1 MINKQRLIKTFTSL
15 VQMDS
20 PSGEEELM
28 ARELTT
34 RLKALGG
41 EVESDSYGNIIC
53 HFTGQGESLLLNAH
67 MDTVEP
73 GRGIR
78 PAIKKDRIVSDGR
91 TILGADPKAG
101 IVIILEALTSLK
113 EDQKSSVPVEVVF
126 TREEESTLGGA
137 MNLDYKKIQSKH
149 GIIFDGDEEV
159 HRIFVSSPWYLS
171 VLIEVTGRASHAAE
185 PEKGLSAIEIGAKII
200 AQLDLGRID
209 FETTGNIGL
218 VKGGSAINAVAE
230 LMEIK
235 AELRSRD
242 KKKLLNEAKKIEKV
256 VQQLA
261 KQYPQAKIK
270 LTMQEEFQG
279 FKLPPT
285 HPAIQRAV
293 TVLKTMSLEP
303 QLIDT
308 NGGSD
313 ANIFHKH
320 GIEMVVVGTG
330 AANGHT
336 TREYVVIDQMV
347 EAAHFC
353 EKLLQ

>member
-1 MINKQRLIKTFTSL
+1 MINKQRLVETFLKL
-15 VQMDS
+15 VQIDS
-20 PSGEEELM
+20 PSGDEELVSQ
-28 ARELTT
+28 ELTR
-34 RLKALGG
+34 RLKVLGG
-41 EVESDSYGNIIC
+41 KVEPDSYGNIIC
-53 HFTGQGESLLLNAH
+53 HFKGQGESLLLNAH

-73 GRGIR
+73 GRGIN
-78 PAIKKDRIVSDGR
+78 PSIKKDRIISDGR

-101 IVIILEALTSLK
+101 VAIILEALTSLK

-137 MNLDYKKIQSKH
+137 MSLDYKKIRSKH
-149 GIIFDGDEEV
+149 GIIFDGDEGV

-200 AQLDLGRID
+200 AQLELGRSD
-209 FETTGNIGL
+209 FETTGTVGL
-218 VKGGSAINAVAE
+218 VKGGSAVNAVAE

-242 KKKLLNEAKKIEKV
+242 KKKLLKEAKKVEKV
-256 VQQLA
+256 VLQLA
-261 KQYPQAKIK
+261 KQYPEAKIK
-270 LTMQEEFQG
+270 LKMQEEFQG

-285 HPAIQRAV
+285 HPAIQRA
-293 TVLKTMSLEP
+293 TAALKAMSLEP

-320 GIEMVVVGTG
+320 GIEVVVVGTG